1 MAYQP
6 LFIVIA
12 AQVVKAVGIKM
23 NDDLT
28 DDMSPATDQESYDE
42 DMPKGEKAKHNSDV
56 RKRIDDLLERKRLK
70 ELLDDSDDW
79 DI

>member
-1 MAYQP
+1 
-6 LFIVIA
+6 
-12 AQVVKAVGIKM
+12 M

-28 DDMSPATDQESYDE
+28 NSIVPIDADEESYDQ
-42 DMPKGEKAKHNSDV
+42 DMPTGAKATHSSEV

-70 ELLDDSDDW
+70 ALLDDADDW